1 MLRLDNITKVYD
13 MGDLKVEALK
23 GISVEFRKAE
33 FVSIL
38 GPSGCGKTT
47 LLNIVGGLDRYT
59 DGDIVINGTSTKEF
73 KDKEWDT
80 YRNHSVGFVFQSYNL
95 IPHQTVLENVE
106 LALTLSGV
114 SKEERRE
121 RAAAV
126 LERVGLGDKLKSKP
140 NQLSG
145 GQMQRVAIARA
156 LVNDPEI
163 ILADEPTGALDT
175 GSSVQIMEILKEI
188 SKDRLIVMV
197 THNPEL
203 AEEYSTRI
211 VRLLDGELMA
221 DSNPFT
227 EKDAKAEAKAD
238 TRLAHEVEADEK
250 AEKKAGEKT
259 EVVLETEEQEETK
272 KRKKKS
278 LAGEMEP
285 LKKSKKKRMS
295 FFTALALS
303 FKNLLTKKARTFL
316 VAFAGSIGI
325 IGISLILA
333 VSSGFSTYI
342 NKMQEDTLST
352 SPITIQSK
360 KVDFASI
367 ISQMFLEKSNSQKE
381 KNPND
386 GVYVNQNISTMMN
399 SVGSNMGTNNLE
411 KFYAYIEEN
420 YDDLK
425 EHITAVQCTYDLGL
439 EFYLDKE
446 NVILPTT
453 IAVEPDPNSR
463 ALMSMI
469 TKYALFYFE
478 DKTGIVATQN
488 NDGSYTLNRP
498 TKLNEYLSGNDL
510 KQAYAFI
517 YSNESYSSKLGYIA
531 EALEDPANDGKLD
544 IPAQNILVLVFGI
557 LDIDFDATSMISSS
571 SSMVSMFGSMNIF
584 NEMIDNEEL
593 IRSQYDL
600 LAGDWINYDA
610 DHSNEV
616 YLVLDSNNELD
627 DYVLYGLGLLD
638 DAQMN
643 KILKGLVENKKVDD
657 PIDFNSIVGKTYKV
671 LDEIDYYI
679 YDEQLDQI
687 VDFRLYIKSVKVENP
702 ETKEMVETNPIYDAV
717 YGQAKYMAAYKA
729 AYKDCENEV
738 KIVGI
743 VRTNE
748 NTKSGSISTGVS
760 YTKYFTEQM
769 INYRN
774 EKIEEFG
781 SEFKDVSLINKKVP
795 KQIAI
800 YIKSFE
806 SKDGVVSFIDKYN
819 AQADK
824 EDQITY
830 TDVAGFIMSTV
841 STIINAI
848 TYVLIA
854 FVSVSL
860 IVSSIMIGIIT
871 YISVLERTKEI
882 GVLRSIG
889 ASKKDVK
896 RVFTA
901 ESFIIG
907 LASGLFGIL
916 VSVLLIIPINIVL
929 KHFTGIAGLASLPI
943 GGALILITISIVL
956 TLIAGLIPARMAAKK
971 DPVVALRAN

>member
-1 MLRLDNITKVYD
+1 MLKLDNITKIYD

-23 GISVEFRKAE
+23 GISVEFRKSE
-33 FVSIL
+33 FVSVL

-73 KDKEWDT
+73 RDKEWDT

-114 SKEERRE
+114 SKEERRQ

-188 SKDRLIVMV
+188 SKDRLIIMV

-227 EKDAKAEAKAD
+227 EKDAKKEAKAD

-250 AEKKAGEKT
+250 AEKKNKSEETETVA
-259 EVVLETEEQEETK
+259 EVVEESTAK
-272 KRKKKS
+272 KSKKKDK
-278 LAGEMEP
+278 EEP
-285 LKKSKKKRMS
+285 VQKSKKKRMS

-303 FKNLLTKKARTFL
+303 FRNLLTKKARTIL

-325 IGISLILA
+325 IGIALILA

-367 ISQMFLEKSNSQKE
+367 VSQMFIESENSQNTE
-381 KNPND
+381 NPDN

-399 SVGSNMGTNNLE
+399 SVGSNLGTNNLE
-411 KFYAYIEEN
+411 KFNAYIEEN
-420 YDDLK
+420 YDNLK
-425 EHITAVQCTYDLGL
+425 DYINAVQYTYDLGL
-439 EFYLDKE
+439 EFYLDQE
-446 NVILPTT
+446 TVNYVPSV
-453 IAVEPDPNSR
+453 AVEPDSNNR

-478 DKTGIVATQN
+478 SKTGIVAVAN
-488 NDGSYTLNRP
+488 ADGSYAFKRPAHLTTYLNGDENLAAR
-498 TKLNEYLSGNDL
+498 KA
-510 KQAYAFI
+510 AYPFI
-517 YSNESYSSKLGYIA
+517 YDNQYEELYSIA
-531 EALEDPANDGKLD
+531 ERLEDPANNGSIKLG
-544 IPAQNILVLVFGI
+544 QTEILPLVFNI

-584 NEMIDNEEL
+584 NEMIDNEEF
-593 IRSQYDL
+593 IKSQYDL
-600 LAGDWINYDA
+600 LAGDYIKNDK
-610 DHSNEV
+610 DHANEA

-627 DYVLYGLGLLD
+627 DYVLYGLGLLED
-638 DAQMN
+638 DQMN
-643 KILKGLVENKKVDD
+643 KILKGIVNNQRVDD
-657 PIDFNSIVGKTYKV
+657 PIDFDSIIGKTYKV
-671 LDEIDYYI
+671 LDQSDYFV
-679 YDEQLDQI
+679 YDESLGKV
-687 VDFRLYIKSVKVENP
+687 VDFRLYIKSIKVENP
-702 ETKEMVETNPIYDAV
+702 ETKEMVETNPIYDAT
-717 YGQAKYMAAYKA
+717 YGQMKYMAAYKK
-729 AYKDCENEV
+729 AYDDCQNEV

-743 VRTNE
+743 VRLNE
-748 NTKSGSISTGVS
+748 TTKSGTLKSGVA
-760 YTKYFTEQM
+760 YTKYFTEQI

-774 EKIEEFG
+774 SRIETIG
-781 SEFKDVSLINKKVP
+781 ISENDMAKVNIKVP
-795 KQIAI
+795 KTIAL

-806 SKDGVVSFIDKYN
+806 SKENVTGFIDAYN

-824 EDQITY
+824 NDQITY
-830 TDVAGFIMSTV
+830 SDVAGFIMSTV

-860 IVSSIMIGIIT
+860 VVSSIMIGIIT
-871 YISVLERTKEI
+871 YISVIERTKEI

-907 LASGLFGIL
+907 LASGVFGIA
-916 VSVLLIIPINIVL
+916 VSFLLTIPINIIM
-929 KHFTGIAGLASLPI
+929 KHFTGIGGLAVLPW
-943 GGALILITISIVL
+943 GGALILIAISVCL
-956 TLIAGLIPARMAAKK
+956 TLIAGLLPARFAAKK